1 MRKIFTML
9 ATLLVA
15 MGMSATT
22 TFTFGTADLSQK
34 KNGFTITLDKGEGTS
49 APSNENKNKV
59 MRMYTGNTLTISG
72 SKITSIKI
80 KFAKGN
86 SKRDYAGASAN
97 VGDYVSGGTSTAE
110 NDYVFDTWTG
120 DAATVVITI
129 TGEKAQRSI
138 HEVEV
143 SGEGGGTDEPI
154 TDNTKITGMTQCD
167 AYYWRW
173 EYDEETVFP
182 IYDFDLYKG
191 FDYETGYVYP
201 EVYLQVMANSKTA
214 INGTYDLLYAGIWTS
229 ATDSV
234 EISDEEDAV
243 GTVTI
248 KNTDNNGNYSFTG
261 TFTGTDGKLYTFEST
276 VAVEAM
282 DDDEG
287 TDITLNENGGGTE
300 PVGSILTCAEA
311 ATIAAQ
317 SGYKGTEN
325 VSVFGYVTELG
336 NQKTDKKTGRTKQ
349 CFYMSDAQDGAKT
362 FMAYW
367 AFVPNFFEVGDRVQ
381 VTGILQNYDGTIE
394 IADGEATLYTEDAV
408 ENTEVA
414 TKSAEKVIENGQ
426 LIIIR
431 NHVRYNTV
439 GAMVR

>member
-22 TFTFGTADLSQK
+22 TFTFKTDEKQTK
-34 KNGFTITLDKGEGTS
+34 DGFTVEVAQAAGQNPPKIYNDTLRLYAQNTITVK
-49 APSNENKNKV
+49 
-59 MRMYTGNTLTISG
+59 G
-72 SKITSIKI
+72 SKITSLKI
-80 KFAKGN
+80 TFAKQG
-86 SKRDYAGASAN
+86 KKEYAEVEAN
-97 VGDYVSGGTSTAE
+97 VGTYVSGGKSTDK
-110 NDYVFDTWTG
+110 NDPKVDTWSG
-120 DAATVVITI
+120 DAQEVVITLGAKGQRII
-129 TGEKAQRSI
+129 TAL
-138 HEVEV
+138 EV

-182 IYDFDLYKG
+182 IYDFDMYKG

-300 PVGSILTCAEA
+300 PAGSLLTCAEA

-325 VSVFGYVTELG
+325 VTVFGYVTELG

-367 AFVPNFFEVGDRVQ
+367 ALVPNFFEVGDRVQ

-431 NHVRYNTV
+431 NHVRYNAV

>member
-9 ATLLVA
+9 ATLLVV

-22 TFTFGTADLSQK
+22 TFTFSTAEKQTKD
-34 KNGFTITLDKGEGTS
+34 GFTVEVAQAEGQNPPKIYNDTLRLYAKNTITVK
-49 APSNENKNKV
+49 
-59 MRMYTGNTLTISG
+59 G
-72 SKITSIKI
+72 SKIASMKI
-80 KFAKGN
+80 TFAKQG
-86 SKRDYAGASAN
+86 KKEYATVEAN
-97 VGDYVSGGTSTAE
+97 VGTYVSGGSSTSK
-110 NDYVFDTWTG
+110 NDPKVDTWSG
-120 DAATVVITI
+120 DAQEVVITLGDKGQRII
-129 TGEKAQRSI
+129 TAL
-138 HEVEV
+138 EV

-173 EYDEETVFP
+173 EYDEETTIP

-191 FDYETGYVYP
+191 YDYETGYVYP

-276 VAVEAM
+276 VAVDAM

-287 TDITLNENGGGTE
+287 TAITLNENGGTE
-300 PVGSILTCAEA
+300 PAGSILTCAEA

-325 VSVFGYVTELG
+325 VTVFGYVTELG
-336 NQKTDKKTGRTKQ
+336 NKKTDNKTGKNKQ

-381 VTGILQNYDGTIE
+381 VTGILQNYNGTIE

-426 LIIIR
+426 LVIIR
-431 NHVRYNTV
+431 NHVRYNAV